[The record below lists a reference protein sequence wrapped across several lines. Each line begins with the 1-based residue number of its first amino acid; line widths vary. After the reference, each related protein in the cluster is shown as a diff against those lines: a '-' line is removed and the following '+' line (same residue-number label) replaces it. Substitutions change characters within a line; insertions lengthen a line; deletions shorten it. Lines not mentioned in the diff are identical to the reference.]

1 MSWIAR
7 GERDQLNYKS
17 YLIAR
22 VTICTCETTGA
33 TLSLTRI
40 TEDKMKIHDRPYP
53 NHSSYLPGVLEY
65 QEPHHLHVDQGGPG
79 KGKKKVTSCYQS
91 NTATMDKSINSQCLP
106 SKFRFTQRKVM
117 LVNNIRLI

>member
-7 GERDQLNYKS
+7 AERDQLNYKS

-40 TEDKMKIHDRPYP
+40 TEDKMKMHDRPYP

-65 QEPHHLHVDQGGPG
+65 QEPHHLHEDQGGPG
-79 KGKKKVTSCYQS
+79 KEKKKEVLLLVINPIQPRWT
-91 NTATMDKSINSQCLP
+91 NLSIVNASRPNFVSLIKESDVSQ
-106 SKFRFTQRKVM
+106 
-117 LVNNIRLI
+117 

>member
-40 TEDKMKIHDRPYP
+40 TEDKMKMHNRPYP

-65 QEPHHLHVDQGGPG
+65 QEPHHLHEDQGGPG
-79 KGKKKVTSCYQS
+79 KEKKKKKRSVTSCYQS
-91 NTATMDKSINSQCLP
+91 NTATMD
-106 SKFRFTQRKVM
+106 
-117 LVNNIRLI
+117 